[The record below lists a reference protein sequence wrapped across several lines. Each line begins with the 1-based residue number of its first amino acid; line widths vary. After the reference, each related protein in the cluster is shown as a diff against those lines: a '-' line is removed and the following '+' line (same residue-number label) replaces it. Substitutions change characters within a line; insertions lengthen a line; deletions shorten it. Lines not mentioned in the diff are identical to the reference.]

1 MRFMIPPRAVGA
13 ALSNA
18 GNKMRRSAHEQP
30 THILYRFLKIFSK
43 LFRMRRP
50 LI

>member
-1 MRFMIPPRAVGA
+1 MLRVLGTV
-13 ALSNA
+13 LLNTD
-18 GNKMRRSAHEQP
+18 NKMRRSAHEQP